1 MCETQLTNLLTV
13 LFLHCLNIKYY
24 IKHIPNVMQLVLF
37 HIDKIKKKKI
47 KQHRQ
52 VIMKGSCKAN
62 VLVLPCLPYMSV
74 KSMAIM

>member
-1 MCETQLTNLLTV
+1 
-13 LFLHCLNIKYY
+13 
-24 IKHIPNVMQLVLF
+24 MQLVLF